1 MQQSTADR
9 CKRFVLTTFGSLG
22 DLHPYIALARGLQ
35 QRGYR
40 PLIATSAIYAD
51 LVEAAGIEFQAV
63 RPDLD
68 LADRDLL
75 HQAMHPRKGTEVVIG
90 KLVLPYL
97 RQTYADLN
105 QILQP
110 DDILITHSISYAAH
124 IAAQKHNLNW
134 ISVVLSPIAFFS
146 QFDTP
151 VVSGL
156 PFSKHLEKWGPAV
169 NRLIIKAVKR
179 FAGRYCAPIYR
190 LRSELGLAPGRQPL
204 FEGQHSPL
212 LVLAMFSHLLARQQP
227 DWPTHTRITGFGYYD
242 AAGNLGDLAPG
253 LERFLE
259 SGPAP
264 LIFALGSSA
273 VFVAGDF
280 YQRAARTAAKLNRR
294 AVLVVGKDTGNLPH
308 IQLGPDII
316 AVDYAPYSK
325 LFARAAAVIHHGGIG
340 TTAQV
345 LRAGKPALFV
355 PVAHDQPD
363 NARRVERLGISR
375 TLPFKKCSSAA
386 MARELEILLG
396 REEIKTRAK
405 DIGKTIRSEDGIGAA
420 CDAIEVEVK
429 RINQRKKTCV

>member
-1 MQQSTADR
+1 M
-9 CKRFVLTTFGSLG
+9 TTFGSLG

-35 QRGYR
+35 QRGYQ
-40 PLIATSAIYAD
+40 PIIATSAIYSD
-51 LVEAAGIEFQAV
+51 IVEAAGIEFRAV

-68 LADRDLL
+68 LADIDLL

-90 KLVLPYL
+90 KLVLPYI

-110 DDILITHSISYAAH
+110 DDMLITHSISYAAH

-146 QFDTP
+146 RYDIP
-151 VVSGL
+151 VLSGV
-156 PFSKHLEKWGPAV
+156 PFSKHFEKWGPAV
-169 NRLIIKAVKR
+169 NRLIIKAIKR
-179 FAGRYCAPIYR
+179 FTGRLCTSIYR
-190 LRSELGLAPGRQPL
+190 LRSEMGLAPGRHPL
-204 FEGQHSPL
+204 FEGQHSPH
-212 LVLAMFSHLLARQQP
+212 LVLAMFSKLLARRQP
-227 DWPTHTRITGFGYYD
+227 DWPSHTRITGFGFYD
-242 AAGNLGDLAPG
+242 AAGNLGDLAPE
-253 LERFLE
+253 LEKFLDA
-259 SGPAP
+259 GPAP

-280 YQRAARTAAKLNRR
+280 YQRAAKAAAKLNRR
-294 AVLVVGKDTGNLPH
+294 AVLVVGKETGNLPYN
-308 IQLGPDII
+308 QVGPDII

-325 LFARAAAVIHHGGIG
+325 LFPRAAAVIHHGGIG

-375 TLPFKKCSSAA
+375 TLPFKKCSPAA
-386 MARELEILLG
+386 MSRELEILLG
-396 REEIKTRAK
+396 REEIKTRAE
-405 DIGKTIRSEDGIGAA
+405 DIGKSIRSEDGIPAA
-420 CDAIEVEVK
+420 CDAIETERK
-429 RINQRKKTCV
+429 KINQRRKTCE